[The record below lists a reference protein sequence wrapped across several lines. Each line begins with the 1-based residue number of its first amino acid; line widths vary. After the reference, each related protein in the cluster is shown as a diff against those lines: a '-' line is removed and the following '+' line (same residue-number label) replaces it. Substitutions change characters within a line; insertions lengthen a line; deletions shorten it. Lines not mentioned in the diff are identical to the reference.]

1 MVVGSSSVTMPK
13 YNADNMG
20 TSSDSNRED
29 SAEENFD
36 KEILMKKIKYGKRL
50 FLCLKHFE

>member
-1 MVVGSSSVTMPK
+1 MPK

-36 KEILMKKIKYGKRL
+36 KEILMKKILMKKIKYGKRL

>member
-1 MVVGSSSVTMPK
+1 MPK